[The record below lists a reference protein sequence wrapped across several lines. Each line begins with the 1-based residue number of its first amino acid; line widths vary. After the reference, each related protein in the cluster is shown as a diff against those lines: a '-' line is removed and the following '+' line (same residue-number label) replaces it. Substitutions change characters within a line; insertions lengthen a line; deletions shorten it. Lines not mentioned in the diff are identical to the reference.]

1 MELRGVSFVDA
12 ASSPRSLWGE
22 TRRGRRVYWMATA
35 LLRIAVGID
44 CNRLVTGVW
53 QVARMFSH
61 HNRNHNRN
69 RNRNN
74 REKRGMRGK
83 GNAIQQDFTV
93 TRLNQDYDYDY
104 D

>member
-61 HNRNHNRN
+61 HNRNRD
-69 RNRNN
+69 RDN

-93 TRLNQDYDYDY
+93 TRLNIDN
-104 D
+104 

>member
-1 MELRGVSFVDA
+1 MSFVDA

-44 CNRLVTGVW
+44 CNRLVTGGW
-53 QVARMFSH
+53 PVARMFSH
-61 HNRNHNRN
+61 HNRN
-69 RNRNN
+69 RNN
-74 REKRGMRGK
+74 REKRGK

-93 TRLNQDYDYDY
+93 TWLNQDYDYDY